1 MKNLVLLFITLL
13 SVNAFSQLDQ
23 YDDWSFQHDVD
34 KIHYKFIVDIK
45 NESFETVSTHDLFR
59 LDTACFKFYIDSLD
73 FGYANTIILGGT
85 SGQYLRGDGVFTT
98 FPTIPTNTNQLTNG
112 AGFLT
117 SFTEVDGSTTNEL
130 ELPTQ
135 TGNNGKILSTNGSA
149 ASWVSLPAANYFTA
163 YSAGTVYTLTTS
175 SAKVDFGTTD
185 PSITITTP
193 GTYQIS
199 VNIRIQYNGLTT
211 ALNACNFKLRR
222 TNNTAADLANAST
235 NFNVPAVTLLSG
247 TGGDCDM
254 PSVIYT
260 TANSNDVIE
269 LWANRSGGLTLGS
282 IEVAEASI
290 VAVRL
295 F

>member
-1 MKNLVLLFITLL
+1 MKQFIFLIFTFFSLSIGAQTIWNFGDFGDCDPYYDKCWISSDDDFTTSYPLFKVRDT
-13 SVNAFSQLDQ
+13 S
-23 YDDWSFQHDVD
+23 
-34 KIHYKFIVDIK
+34 
-45 NESFETVSTHDLFR
+45 LFR
-59 LDTACFKFYIDSLD
+59 NYMDSIQFNSIDVNNEAGAPES
-73 FGYANTIILGGT
+73 IIWADD
-85 SGQYLRGDGVFTT
+85 S
-98 FPTIPTNTNQLTNG
+98 
-112 AGFLT
+112 GFLYRSSVSSLELNWSQINGEP
-117 SFTEVDGSTTNEL
+117 SFDESNTNEL
-130 ELPTQ
+130 ELPSQ
-135 TGNNGKILSTNGSA
+135 TGNTGKILTTNGSA

-222 TNNTAADLANAST
+222 TNNTAADLINAST